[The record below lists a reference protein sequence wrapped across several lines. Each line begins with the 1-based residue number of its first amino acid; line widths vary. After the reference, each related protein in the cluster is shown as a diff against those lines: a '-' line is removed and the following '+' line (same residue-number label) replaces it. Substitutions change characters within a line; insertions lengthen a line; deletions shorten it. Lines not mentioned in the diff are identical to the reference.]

1 MLFTPTNCPPW
12 QEAQP
17 VVMPV
22 WFIVHVAKPPG
33 VVLLVWQLSHA
44 MLVVMC
50 TVGLLTTP
58 AYWPLWQVAQPL
70 LMPVWFIVHVAKLA
84 VLVWQFSHAAVVTMW
99 VAGLLTT
106 PVNCPPWQ
114 LAQAVVMPAWFIVQL
129 AKPPGVTVLVW
140 QALHAAVVAIC
151 AAGLLTTLAYC
162 PP

>member
-70 LMPVWFIVHVAKLA
+70 LMPVWFMFQV
-84 VLVWQFSHAAVVTMW
+84 
-99 VAGLLTT
+99 
-106 PVNCPPWQ
+106 
-114 LAQAVVMPAWFIVQL
+114 

-140 QALHAAVVAIC
+140 QVSQVSTAGGDGMC
-151 AAGLLTTLAYC
+151 AAGLLVTPAYWLLWQLAQLRLM
-162 PP
+162 PV